1 MPGERELSGVIVKP
15 LTHTRMSK
23 YDIPYSMKPT
33 KKGKKKQSK
42 YSSYIEEND
51 TFVNRLFS
59 TPARKLIAYVT
70 FFSIFA
76 VIFFTALRNSKHPEG
91 LDYELEVGF
100 PDSKEQNLIDQ
111 TIVDVNDNTQIS
123 DANAIDV
130 EVDEIDVLD
139 SEDGELQLA
148 DEVETEKDVAN
159 TKPKANAQGKG
170 VGKAPAKAAPKKAAN
185 GKANGKANG
194 QAKAQAKQGGAKGS
208 VEDEANEAWVV
219 KGGEAKQNSGMF
231 GDDHFSEELKGMM
244 SSGNNK
250 LDKEKGKTKKGKQSR
265 QKQISD
271 EELIEKMD
279 KLEAEKAKGRKKNA
293 FKGENL

>member
-1 MPGERELSGVIVKP
+1 
-15 LTHTRMSK
+15 MSK

-33 KKGKKKQSK
+33 KKGRKKQSK

-76 VIFFTALRNSKHPEG
+76 VIFFTALRNSKHPEA
-91 LDYELEVGF
+91 LDYELELGF

-111 TIVDVNDNTQIS
+111 TIVDVNDNTRIG
-123 DANAIDV
+123 DADSVDV
-130 EVDEIDVLD
+130 EVDEIDILD
-139 SEDGELQLA
+139 SDDGELQLA
-148 DEVETEKDVAN
+148 DDAEAEDDVAK

-170 VGKAPAKAAPKKAAN
+170 KGKAPVKAPSKKAT
-185 GKANGKANG
+185 NGKANG
-194 QAKAQAKQGGAKGS
+194 QGKAQSKQGGVKDS
-208 VEDEANEAWVV
+208 VEDEANEEWVV
-219 KGGEAKQNSGMF
+219 KGRAATQNNGML
-231 GDDHFSEELKGMM
+231 GDEHFSEELKGMM
-244 SSGNNK
+244 SSGNSK
-250 LDKEKGKTKKGKQSR
+250 LEKEKGKLKKGKQSR
-265 QKQISD
+265 QKQITD
-271 EELIEKMD
+271 EELVEKMD